1 MTKYGVILIT
11 CLDMGGKRD
20 RNKRKP
26 EAEKVEDKPVTSTT
40 MATEEEVT
48 AQKEPAVKTEA
59 SG

>member
-1 MTKYGVILIT
+1 
-11 CLDMGGKRD
+11 MGGKRD